1 MLATTLLLIAAG
13 APASAAASSFA
24 DLPPTH
30 QAHTAGEYLRQNG
43 LVTGFALEDGSTKS
57 AEFRPEATLSRA
69 EFLKIALL
77 AGGVAPEEACE
88 DFTDSPKGAW
98 ENPYV
103 CWAAQNGVARGYA
116 DGRFA
121 PHSPVYARDG
131 AKMLAQIFG
140 VEVAPAAKSEAWE
153 APFVAALAAEG
164 AWPSDMPA
172 DAPMTRGQM
181 AQMLHAAITGARLD
195 LPKNSPVFR
204 GCAAVSAAAARAQ
217 RPSFGFQK
225 NRLLAQPM
233 LAQDAAESAV
243 SAEAGVAGSASQTN
257 TAQRGVDEIDIV
269 KVSSAGLFM
278 VSQEDI
284 VIISPDGASE
294 LARITPQNGSAPLGI
309 LLAEDR
315 LTVFSTHWKHLPM
328 PMPEPILPMPVPMPE
343 PFLEEAPT
351 EQVLEA
357 AVDSAAAD
365 LSIEPAIIE
374 PAIEPAIAR
383 MAPPFWHGESGEVVL
398 AEVFDVSSPR
408 EPTRVATH
416 EFSGNFIDAR
426 MTKSGAVVVATRSWS
441 GLPRKFPCADV
452 AVLPRPS
459 GAGAVTLSRFYP
471 QKTFSNSPD
480 TEVIFGLGH
489 SAEIYLSANN
499 AYLVAGDFVPRFRPM
514 WGGGGRWHG
523 QEMVD
528 ILRVPLDANQSFR
541 VASSGRVAGRSGGAF
556 GISEFDGALRVAT
569 HGQRGEGSRVSTL
582 SADTLAPLG
591 VVEGIAPGED
601 MKSVRFA
608 DDIAYMVTF
617 ENVDPLFVI
626 DLQNPKNPRI
636 IGELK
641 IPGWSDYLH
650 PLAVGGERERFL
662 LGLGRDVLP
671 GAEDDGRISW
681 NELGGI
687 KLSLFDVSDLSNPR
701 EASALVL
708 GNRDTNTEAT
718 HNHRALL
725 ISLARGILA
734 FPISSGNF
742 SGGAVF
748 SVAADGSKIEKRAEM
763 TNAEPGLSPWGSAIR
778 RFAFLGDRLFA
789 ISDSAVATHDF
800 ETLERQHFLRL
811 RQPRC
816 HEYQTRTACEAAAPQ
831 CQPRFRGEFCTA
843 IGVCTPTGD
852 FVGCSDS

>member
-13 APASAAASSFA
+13 APASVAASNFA

-30 QAHTAGEYLRQNG
+30 EAHTAGEYLRQNG
-43 LVTGFALEDGSTKS
+43 LVSGFALEDGSTDG
-57 AEFRPEATLSRA
+57 AEFRPDATLSRA

-77 AGGVAPEEACE
+77 AAGVAPEESCE
-88 DFTDSPKGAW
+88 DFVDSPTGAW

-140 VEVAPAAKSEAWE
+140 VDVAPVAEDEAWE
-153 APFVAALAAEG
+153 APFVAALTAEG

-195 LPKNSPVFR
+195 LPENSPVFR
-204 GCAAVSAAAARAQ
+204 GCAAFSAASARAQ
-217 RPSFGFQK
+217 RSSLGLQK
-225 NRLLAQPM
+225 GRFLTQSM
-233 LAQDAAESAV
+233 LAQDADESAT
-243 SAEAGVAGSASQTN
+243 SAEASGADHASQTN

-278 VSQEDI
+278 VAEQEV
-284 VIISPDGASE
+284 VIISPAGTE
-294 LARITPQNGSAPLGI
+294 ILARITPKNGSTPRGI

-315 LTVFSTHWKHLPM
+315 LTVFTTHWKDM
-328 PMPEPILPMPVPMPE
+328 PMPVPMPE
-343 PFLEEAPT
+343 LLLEESAT
-351 EQVLEA
+351 EQALEA
-357 AVDSAAAD
+357 AVDSAATD
-365 LSIEPAIIE
+365 LAIE
-374 PAIEPAIAR
+374 PAIETAIAR
-383 MAPPFWHGESGEVVL
+383 IAPPFWGGESGEVVL
-398 AEVFDVSSPR
+398 AEVFDVSLPQQ
-408 EPTRVATH
+408 PIRVAAH

-441 GLPRKFPCADV
+441 GLPREFPCADV

-471 QKTFSNSPD
+471 QKTFSHSPD
-480 TEVIFGLGH
+480 TEVIFGLGS

-528 ILRVPLDANQSFR
+528 ILRVPLDSNQSFR

-608 DDIAYMVTF
+608 RDIAYMVTF

-763 TNAEPGLSPWGSAIR
+763 TNAEPGLSPWRSAIG

-789 ISDSAVATHDF
+789 ISESAIATHDF

-816 HEYQTRTACEAAAPQ
+816 HEYQTRTACEAAAPR